1 MEFFLKNSKSY
12 TVCFW
17 TFTSL
22 PFIEVLEDDYE
33 GGVPDRMESILERA
47 EIRGIE
53 KGRAEGEIQG
63 RMEGRLNVLASL
75 VRKGLLPMETA
86 ADEAGLT
93 PAEFL
98 EKTAKMTKKD

>member
-1 MEFFLKNSKSY
+1 
-12 TVCFW
+12 
-17 TFTSL
+17 
-22 PFIEVLEDDYE
+22 
-33 GGVPDRMESILERA
+33 MESILERA

-53 KGRAEGEIQG
+53 KGRAEGEARGRAEGEIQG

>member
-75 VRKGLLPMETA
+75 VRKGLLQMETA

-98 EKTAKMTKKD
+98 EKTAKMTKND